1 MAIALRKPAE
11 IHKLAKAGELVAKTL
26 DYLQKNIKEGMSLKQ
41 IDTMGEEYIRSFDA
55 IPAFKG
61 LYGFSGSVC
70 TSLNQVV
77 IHGVPTEETIIRS
90 GDILGLDIGVKLD
103 DYYGDAAITM
113 PIGEISQED
122 QALIDC
128 SKDVLYEAISQIK
141 EGMRFKELSLILEQG
156 ITKRGYVPLRDYCGH
171 GIGSKPHDE
180 PNIPNYIEGKA
191 NQGPKI
197 KNGMVFCIEPMVC
210 QKSGRPLLLGDEW
223 SVISEDQ
230 LNTSHY
236 EHQVAMIG
244 GRAVILSEIGSSEH
258 ILKEE

>member
-1 MAIALRKPAE
+1 MAIAIRKPTE
-11 IHKLAKAGELVAKTL
+11 IYKLAKAGELVAQTL
-26 DYLQKNIKEGMSLKQ
+26 HYLQKNIKEGMNLEE
-41 IDTMGEEYIRSFDA
+41 IDLMGEEYIRSFGA

-61 LYGFSGSVC
+61 LYGFKGSVC
-70 TSLNQVV
+70 TSLNQVI
-77 IHGVPTEETIIRS
+77 IHGVPNKETIIKN

-103 DYYGDAAITM
+103 DYYGDAAITI
-113 PIGEISQED
+113 PIGEVSKEN

-156 ITKRGYVPLRDYCGH
+156 IIKRGYVPLRDYCGH

-180 PNIPNYIEGKA
+180 PNIPNYVEGKA

-210 QKSGRPLLLGDEW
+210 QKSGKPLLLNDEW
-223 SVISEDQ
+223 SVVSEDG

-236 EHQVAMIG
+236 EHQVAVIAG
-244 GRAVILSEIGSSEH
+244 KAVILTEIDSVLNVS
-258 ILKEE
+258 